1 VAEISQGGLEPEPE
15 HQLHAGE
22 KKKKKEKSEESGNL
36 INEWC
41 LEAFFLKG
49 SKSQTYFLTSP
60 RQVSM

>member
-1 VAEISQGGLEPEPE
+1 MQGK
-15 HQLHAGE
+15 